1 MAKLKVNNQIVDQ
14 FYDFGTPP
22 DATMQLVH
30 EQFGESATYVVEL
43 TELEEIALSKAAK
56 RADITTQVADT
67 DSLLGTTSDTT
78 HLLLNELSG
87 FINKLNK
94 ATTLAEVRASATSL
108 QSAIG
113 HIEADVAA
121 GSLTFPYQS
130 KGQQSVMDE
139 ISARATAVNQV
150 LSK

>member
-1 MAKLKVNNQIVDQ
+1 MNNIATTLPPELQLKVTRE
-14 FYDFGTPP
+14 FERS
-22 DATMQLVH
+22 QLR
-30 EQFGESATYVVEL
+30 
-43 TELEEIALSKAAK
+43 
-56 RADITTQVADT
+56 RAITTQVADT

-94 ATTLAEVRASATSL
+94 ANTLAEVRASATSL

-139 ISARATAVNQV
+139 ISSRATAVNQV

>member
-1 MAKLKVNNQIVDQ
+1 MATLTVNGQVVDH
-14 FYDFGTPP
+14 FYDCNTPL
-22 DATMQLVH
+22 DATAQLVH
-30 EQFGESATYVVEL
+30 EQYGASATFSVVL
-43 TELEEIALSKAAK
+43 TEFEQQAQDKAMA
-56 RADITTQVADT
+56 RASITTQVADT

-94 ATTLAEVRASATSL
+94 ATTLAEVRASAASL

-113 HIEADVAA
+113 HIEADVAS